1 MIPFNEFIS
10 EQRRDLSV
18 CITNETCSGATYIVT
33 GANLGLGYETAKH
46 LLRAG
51 SKRVIMV
58 VRNVKAGNTAKAEI
72 EAATNMH
79 NVL

>member
-18 CITNETCSGATYIVT
+18 CITNETCSYIVT

-58 VRNVKAGNTAKAEI
+58 VRNVKAGNTARAEI